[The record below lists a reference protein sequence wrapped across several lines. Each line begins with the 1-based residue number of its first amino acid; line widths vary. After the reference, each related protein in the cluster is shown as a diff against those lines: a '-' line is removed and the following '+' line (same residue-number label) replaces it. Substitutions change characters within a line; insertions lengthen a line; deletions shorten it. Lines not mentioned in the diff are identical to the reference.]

1 MESESEKFIKSI
13 KSFWTQ
19 YEYKIVLAVGFL
31 LVAGIS
37 FEFGYVQGKSIK
49 TSPLVIEKPS
59 ESPKTSPESPV
70 SGIIES
76 NSTPAQ
82 KTALV
87 ANSQQPSNMAN
98 CTYVGSKSSDKY
110 YPPTCSYAKRIKP
123 ENLACF
129 KTEGEATAQGRTRS
143 TGCKY

>member
-1 MESESEKFIKSI
+1 MNKIKE
-13 KSFWTQ
+13 FWTQ
-19 YEYKIVLAVGFL
+19 YEYKIVIAIGFL

-37 FEFGYVQGKSIK
+37 FEFGYVQGKSLE
-49 TSPLVIEKPS
+49 TSPLVIEKPI

-70 SGIIES
+70 GGIIES
-76 NSTPAQ
+76 NSTPTQ
-82 KTALV
+82 KAV
-87 ANSQQPSNMAN
+87 PEANSQQPANMTN
-98 CTYVGSKSSDKY
+98 CLYVGSKSSDKY

-143 TGCKY
+143 MGCKY